1 MSVLGDY
8 FTHPFHD
15 LLSSLE
21 QGFHER
27 RHAIGRAADEFL
39 AVPPAGGGGSVCLG
53 GVGGGEGRRS
63 TSYKYFLPRRHEWD
77 ACGAHQLKVGDLSLL
92 FNAKPKVEPRLS

>member
-53 GVGGGEGRRS
+53 GGGG
-63 TSYKYFLPRRHEWD
+63 TKVNFL
-77 ACGAHQLKVGDLSLL
+77 QVLL
-92 FNAKPKVEPRLS
+92 T